1 MLGKGVGSRVLLFL
15 FYFEKLVSPQL
26 ATLRLNL
33 CADTG
38 LLVAFEN
45 LLTGICQLKKHATEG
60 KQYVCD
66 HTILIPA
73 NFSCL

>member
-1 MLGKGVGSRVLLFL
+1 VLAAEF
-15 FYFEKLVSPQL
+15 FYSFS
-26 ATLRLNL
+26 TLRNLFPLSWQLLDFNL